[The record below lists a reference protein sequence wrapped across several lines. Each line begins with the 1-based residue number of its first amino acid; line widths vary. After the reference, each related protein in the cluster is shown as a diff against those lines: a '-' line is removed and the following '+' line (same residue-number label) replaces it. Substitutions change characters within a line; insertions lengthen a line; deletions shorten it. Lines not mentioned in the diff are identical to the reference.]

1 MVRIT
6 RESWSRKLMMEIRRR
21 RGSSALQRL
30 RVSRKDNQVGGGSFS
45 PSLLRHLPQIQDTN
59 PDMPMCAP
67 PTLYPSPGC
76 RLRPRLHPTVPG
88 SNPLWRGLCVSS
100 RAPLPGDRACHL
112 LPPRRPPPAPSRTY
126 MSRTLPLTVSCF
138 STAPLWGSASGAR
151 DPQAIS
157 ASKRDGKGTQRALEK
172 IRLRHH
178 PNDFVPAPPFSGPP
192 D

>member
-112 LPPRRPPPAPSRTY
+112 LPPRRPPPRPFQNLHVQDAATHCELLLNSPSVGFGIWGQGPTGDLRLQAGRERHAEGTGEDSLKAPSKR
-126 MSRTLPLTVSCF
+126 LCAC
-138 STAPLWGSASGAR
+138 APLL
-151 DPQAIS
+151 
-157 ASKRDGKGTQRALEK
+157 RA
-172 IRLRHH
+172 
-178 PNDFVPAPPFSGPP
+178 P
-192 D
+192 